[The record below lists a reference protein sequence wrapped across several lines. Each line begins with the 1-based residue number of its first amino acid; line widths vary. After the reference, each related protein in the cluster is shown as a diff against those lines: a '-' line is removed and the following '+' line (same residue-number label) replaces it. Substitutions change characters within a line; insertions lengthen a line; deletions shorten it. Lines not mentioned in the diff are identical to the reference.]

1 MKLKEQLRKNSPEI
15 NSFERKHHVTSA
27 LKGLVSRPQPLFYL
41 DSFFCVGLLFPFIVC
56 FPLCNMLTIFGLLS
70 HGPRSH
76 CCREQNAE
84 HKNPSD

>member
-41 DSFFCVGLLFPFIVC
+41 DSFSVLVSFFLSLCVFLYATC
-56 FPLCNMLTIFGLLS
+56 
-70 HGPRSH
+70 
-76 CCREQNAE
+76 
-84 HKNPSD
+84 